1 MLRLSVPAMTCGG
14 CAKAVTR
21 LVQGAA
27 GPETP
32 VEIDLA
38 TREARIGVAVAAE
51 TVVLQ
56 ALAKG
61 GYPAE
66 RCREA
71 AALG

>member
-1 MLRLSVPAMTCGG
+1 MLRLSVPTMTCGG

-21 LVQGAA
+21 IVQTAA
-27 GPETP
+27 GAETP

-38 TREARIGVAVAAE
+38 TRQIRVDAAPAAE
-51 TVVLQ
+51 SAIRA

-61 GYPAE
+61 GYEPE
-66 RCREA
+66 PSET

>member
-1 MLRLSVPAMTCGG
+1 MLRLTIPTMTCGG
-14 CAKAVTR
+14 CARAVTR
-21 LVQGAA
+21 IVQEAA

-38 TREARIGVAVAAE
+38 TREVRIDASPATEFAIRA
-51 TVVLQ
+51 

-61 GYPAE
+61 GYNPE
-66 RCREA
+66 PREM